1 MEQHP
6 DILTYLNK
14 HFPTLDKDLKEYLSV
29 IGGLKKIPAGEVLLK
44 QGQYIRFTV
53 LVLEGRI
60 KLYREG
66 EEQGEFFMYYLEPGD
81 ACAISMICIASGK
94 ESEVMAKA
102 VEESVVLMI
111 PVQHME
117 LLMKDY
123 KSWYRFVIE
132 SYRRRF
138 EEVLTV
144 LDSTVFK
151 SMDER
156 LLSYIR
162 EQSRQL
168 NTRQLKLTHQEIATD
183 INSSREVI
191 SRLLKKMEQKGL
203 VKLNRNYIEVLPAD

>member
-1 MEQHP
+1 MEQQP
-6 DILTYLNK
+6 DILAYLK
-14 HFPTLDKDLKEYLSV
+14 AHFPLLDNELQEHLSV
-29 IGGLKKIPAGEVLLK
+29 IGSLKSVAAGEVLMK
-44 QGQYIRFTV
+44 QGQYIKFTV

-66 EEQGEFFMYYLEPGD
+66 EDLGEFFMYYLEPGD
-81 ACAISMICIASGK
+81 ACAISMVCIAAGK

-102 VEESVVLMI
+102 VEDSVVLMI

-117 LLMKDY
+117 SLMKDY
-123 KSWYRFVIE
+123 KSWYQFVIE
-132 SYRRRF
+132 SYRSRF
-138 EEVLTV
+138 EEVLNV

-168 NTRQLKLTHQEIATD
+168 RSRELKLTHQEIATD
-183 INSSREVI
+183 LNSSREVI

-203 VKLNRNYIEVLPAD
+203 VKLNRSYIEVLVD